1 MSKYTKEFKLQVAQD
16 HELLKLG
23 YKALSKKY
31 DVPRGLLRYWI
42 YGYQYHG
49 VACFEKRSPI
59 YSVKFKLTVLQHMKE
74 QQMPVM
80 RAAAFFGVAAQTSVA
95 QWQKLYNMG
104 GEAALNRSLRR
115 RTKMTK
121 PKPKVDQPAQEMTQ
135 EELLEEVLNLRA
147 ERDYLKKLQ
156 ALIQDKKLA
165 EKSKP
170 H

>member
-104 GEAALNRSLRR
+104 GEAALWTSPNI
-115 RTKMTK
+115 
-121 PKPKVDQPAQEMTQ
+121 VDIFQCPICCCS
-135 EELLEEVLNLRA
+135 N
-147 ERDYLKKLQ
+147 
-156 ALIQDKKLA
+156 
-165 EKSKP
+165 
-170 H
+170 